1 MFSTSHIEIS
11 KSALQNNYTFLRKLI
26 GKDVTL
32 SSVVKGNA
40 YGHGLENF
48 VPLAESCGINH
59 FSVFSAD
66 EAFLVQKLKK
76 EKSEIMIMGMIG
88 NEELEWAIQTGVEV
102 YIFDLERLEAGF
114 AIAQKLQ
121 IPIKIHL
128 EMETGMNRLGIA
140 KKDIFKV
147 FELLNKYQNCFIL
160 EGISTH
166 YAGAESIANYVRV
179 KQQIINYKKIIKQF
193 KKQEN
198 PIFIPKKYHTACSAA
213 TIAYPQTQMDM
224 VRIGILQY
232 GFFPTQETL
241 IQYLRDNKTHID
253 PLKRV
258 LSWKSKIMT
267 IKEVETGEFIGYGT
281 SFLASQKMKIAIVP
295 VGYAHGYSRSLS
307 NMGRVLIRGER
318 MAVVGVVNMNLMI
331 IDLEKMQTAEIG
343 DEVVLIGK
351 QGEQEI
357 SVASFG
363 EMSNQLNYELLT
375 RLPVNIPRKV
385 VE

>member
-1 MFSTSHIEIS
+1 MFATSHIEIS
-11 KSALQNNYTFLRKLI
+11 KSALQNNYNFLRKLI
-26 GKDVTL
+26 RKKVVL

-48 VPLAESCGINH
+48 IPLAESCGINH

-66 EAFLVQKLKK
+66 EAFSVQKLKK
-76 EKSEIMIMGMIG
+76 EDSQIMIMGMIG

-102 YIFDLERLEAGF
+102 YIFDLERLQAGLS
-114 AIAQKLQ
+114 IAQKAQ
-121 IPIKIHL
+121 MPIKIHL

-140 KKDIFKV
+140 KKDIPRM
-147 FELLNKYQNCFIL
+147 FELLKKYENCFVL
-160 EGISTH
+160 EGICTH

-179 KQQIINYKKIIKQF
+179 QQRIIDYKKIVKRF
-193 KKQEN
+193 KRKDN
-198 PIFIPKKYHTACSAA
+198 PAFIPKKYHTACSAA

-241 IQYLRDNKTHID
+241 IQYLKDNKTHQD

-267 IKEVETGEFIGYGT
+267 IKDVEAGEFIGYGT
-281 SFLASQKMKIAIVP
+281 SFLASQNMKIAIVP

-331 IDLEKMQTAEIG
+331 IDLEKMNSAEIG
-343 DEVVLIGK
+343 DEVILIGK
-351 QGEQEI
+351 QGNQEI

-375 RLPVNIPRKV
+375 RLPTAIPRKIV
-385 VE
+385 D

>member
-11 KSALQNNYTFLRKLI
+11 KSALQNNYNFLRQLI
-26 GKDVTL
+26 GKDVVL

-40 YGHGLENF
+40 YGHGIENF
-48 VPLAESCGINH
+48 VPLAEECGIRH

-66 EAFLVQKLKK
+66 EAFEVEKLKA
-76 EKSEIMIMGMIG
+76 ENTQIMIMGMIG
-88 NEELEWAIQTGVEV
+88 DEELEWAIRTAIEV
-102 YIFDLERLEAGF
+102 YIFDLERLQAGLS
-114 AIAQKLQ
+114 IAQKIQ

-128 EMETGMNRLGIA
+128 EMETGMNRLGIP
-140 KKDIFKV
+140 KKEIPKV
-147 FELLNKYQNCFIL
+147 FELLEKYPNCYIL
-160 EGISTH
+160 EGICTH

-179 KQQIINYKKIIKQF
+179 KTQIINYKKIVKRF
-193 KKQEN
+193 KRKKA
-198 PIFIPKKYHTACSAA
+198 PSFFPKKYHTACSAA
-213 TIAYPQTQMDM
+213 AIAYPQTQMDM

-241 IQYLRDNKTHID
+241 IQYLKDNKTLQD
-253 PLKRV
+253 PLKRI
-258 LSWKSKIMT
+258 LSWKSRVMT
-267 IKEVETGEFIGYGT
+267 IKEVEAGEFIGYGT

-331 IDLEKMQTAEIG
+331 IDLEKNPNVEIG
-343 DEVVLIGK
+343 DEVILIGR
-351 QGEQEI
+351 QGDQEI

-375 RLPVNIPRKV
+375 RLPMNIPRKV

>member
-1 MFSTSHIEIS
+1 MFETSHIEIS
-11 KSALQNNYTFLRKLI
+11 KSALQNNYNFLRKLI
-26 GKDVTL
+26 GENVTL

-48 VPLAESCGINH
+48 IPLSESCGISH

-66 EAFLVQKLKK
+66 EAFSIQKLKS
-76 EKSEIMIMGMIG
+76 ENSEIMIMGMIG
-88 NEELEWAIQTGVEV
+88 NEELEWAIRTGVEV
-102 YIFDLERLEAGF
+102 YIFDLERLQVGLS
-114 AIAQKLQ
+114 IAQKIQ

-128 EMETGMNRLGIA
+128 EMETGMNRLGID
-140 KKDIFKV
+140 KKDIPKV
-147 FELLNKYQNCFIL
+147 FELLKKYENCFVL
-160 EGISTH
+160 EGLSTH

-179 KQQIINYKKIIKQF
+179 KTQIINYKKIANRF
-193 KKQEN
+193 KRKNN
-198 PIFIPKKYHTACSAA
+198 PAFLPKKYHTACSAA

-241 IQYLRDNKTHID
+241 IQYLKDNKTHQD

-267 IKEVETGEFIGYGT
+267 IKEVEAGEFIGYGT
-281 SFLASQKMKIAIVP
+281 SFLASQNMKIAIVP

-307 NMGRVLIRGER
+307 NMGRVLIRGQR

-331 IDLEKMQTAEIG
+331 IDLEKMESAEIG
-343 DEVVLIGK
+343 DEVILIGK
-351 QGEQEI
+351 QGNQEI

-375 RLPVNIPRKV
+375 RLPVNIPRIV
-385 VE
+385 VD

>member
-1 MFSTSHIEIS
+1 MFATSHIEIS
-11 KSALQNNYTFLRKLI
+11 KSALQNNYNFLRQLI
-26 GKDVTL
+26 GEKTIL

-48 VPLAESCGINH
+48 IPLAESFGIHH

-66 EAFLVQKLKK
+66 EAFAVQKLKK
-76 EKSEIMIMGMIG
+76 EDSEIMIMGMIG

-102 YIFDLERLEAGF
+102 YIFDLERLEAGLT
-114 AIAQKLQ
+114 IAQKAQ

-140 KKDIFKV
+140 KREIPKMFD
-147 FELLNKYQNCFIL
+147 LLTKYQNCFIL
-160 EGISTH
+160 EGLCTH

-179 KQQIINYKKIIKQF
+179 KSQIINYKKIVKRF
-193 KKQEN
+193 KRREDN
-198 PIFIPKKYHTACSAA
+198 AFIPKKYHTACSAA

-241 IQYLRDNKTHID
+241 IQYLKDNKTHQD

-267 IKEVETGEFIGYGT
+267 IKDVEAGEFIGYGT

-331 IDLEKMQTAEIG
+331 IDLEKMQSAEIG

>member
-11 KSALQNNYTFLRKLI
+11 KSALQNNYHFLRQLI
-26 GKDVTL
+26 GENVTL

-48 VPLAESCGINH
+48 IPLAESCGASH

-66 EAFLVQKLKK
+66 EAFEVQKLKK
-76 EKSEIMIMGMIG
+76 ENSQIMILGMIG
-88 NEELEWAIQTGVEV
+88 NEELEWAIRTSIEV
-102 YIFDLERLEAGF
+102 YMFDLERLEVGLQ
-114 AIAQKLQ
+114 IAQKMQ
-121 IPIKIHL
+121 MPIKIHL
-128 EMETGMNRLGIA
+128 EMETGMNRIGIA
-140 KKDIFKV
+140 KKDIPKV
-147 FELLNKYQNCFIL
+147 FQLLTNYPNCYIL

-179 KQQIINYKKIIKQF
+179 KQQIINYKKIVKRFQR
-193 KKQEN
+193 KEN
-198 PIFIPKKYHTACSAA
+198 PAFIPKKYHTACSAA
-213 TIAYPQTQMDM
+213 TIAYPQTRMDM

-241 IQYLRDNKTHID
+241 IQYLKDNKTHID

-267 IKEVETGEFIGYGT
+267 IKDVEAGEFIGYGT

-307 NMGRVLIRGER
+307 NMGRVLVRGER

-331 IDLEKMQTAEIG
+331 IDLEKMQSAEIG
-343 DEVVLIGK
+343 DEVILIGK
-351 QGEQEI
+351 QGEQEV
-357 SVASFG
+357 SVASFS

-375 RLPVNIPRKV
+375 RLPMNIPRKI

>member
-1 MFSTSHIEIS
+1 MFATSHIEIS
-11 KSALQNNYTFLRKLI
+11 KSALQNNYNFLRKLI
-26 GKDVTL
+26 RKKVVL

-48 VPLAESCGINH
+48 IPLAESCGINH

-66 EAFLVQKLKK
+66 EAFSVQKLKK
-76 EKSEIMIMGMIG
+76 EDSQIMIMGMIG

-102 YIFDLERLEAGF
+102 YIFDLERLQAGLS
-114 AIAQKLQ
+114 IAQKAQ
-121 IPIKIHL
+121 MPIKIHL

-140 KKDIFKV
+140 KKDIPRM
-147 FELLNKYQNCFIL
+147 FELLKKYENCFVL
-160 EGISTH
+160 EGICTH

-179 KQQIINYKKIIKQF
+179 KQQIIDYKKIVKRF
-193 KKQEN
+193 KRKDN
-198 PIFIPKKYHTACSAA
+198 PAFIPKKYHTACSAA

-241 IQYLRDNKTHID
+241 IQYLKDNKTHQD

-267 IKEVETGEFIGYGT
+267 IKDVEAGEFIGYGT
-281 SFLASQKMKIAIVP
+281 SFLASQNMKIAIVP

-331 IDLEKMQTAEIG
+331 IDLEKMNSAEIG
-343 DEVVLIGK
+343 DEVILIGK
-351 QGEQEI
+351 QGNQEI

-375 RLPVNIPRKV
+375 RLPTAIPRKIV
-385 VE
+385 D

>member
-1 MFSTSHIEIS
+1 MFATSHIEIS
-11 KSALQNNYTFLRKLI
+11 KSALQNNYNFLRKLI
-26 GKDVTL
+26 RKKVVL

-48 VPLAESCGINH
+48 IPLAESCGINH

-66 EAFLVQKLKK
+66 EAFSVQKLKK
-76 EKSEIMIMGMIG
+76 EDSQIMIMGMIG

-102 YIFDLERLEAGF
+102 YIFDLERLQAGLS
-114 AIAQKLQ
+114 IAQKAQ
-121 IPIKIHL
+121 MPIKIHL

-140 KKDIFKV
+140 KKDIPRM
-147 FELLNKYQNCFIL
+147 FELLKKYENCFVL
-160 EGISTH
+160 EGICTH

-179 KQQIINYKKIIKQF
+179 KQQIINYKKIVKRF
-193 KKQEN
+193 KRKDN
-198 PIFIPKKYHTACSAA
+198 PAFIPKKYHTACSAA

-241 IQYLRDNKTHID
+241 IQYLKDNKTHQD

-267 IKEVETGEFIGYGT
+267 IKDVEAGEFIGYGT
-281 SFLASQKMKIAIVP
+281 SFLASQNMKIAIVP

-331 IDLEKMQTAEIG
+331 IDLEKMNSAEIG
-343 DEVVLIGK
+343 DEVILIGK
-351 QGEQEI
+351 QGNQEI

-375 RLPVNIPRKV
+375 RLPTAIPRKIV
-385 VE
+385 Y

>member
-1 MFSTSHIEIS
+1 MFETSHIEIS
-11 KSALQNNYTFLRKLI
+11 KSALQTNYNFLRKLTGENVI
-26 GKDVTL
+26 L

-48 VPLAESCGINH
+48 VPLAESCGISH

-66 EAFLVQKLKK
+66 EVLVIQKLKK
-76 EKSEIMIMGMIG
+76 ESSEIMIMGMIG
-88 NEELEWAIQTGVEV
+88 NEELEWAIRTGVEV
-102 YIFDLERLEAGF
+102 YMFDLQRLKTGLS
-114 AIAQKLQ
+114 IAQKIQ

-128 EMETGMNRLGIA
+128 EMETGMNRLGID
-140 KKDIFKV
+140 KKDIPKMFD
-147 FELLNKYQNCFIL
+147 LLTEYQNCFIL
-160 EGISTH
+160 EGICTH

-179 KQQIINYKKIIKQF
+179 KQQIINYKKIVNRFKAKQ
-193 KKQEN
+193 N
-198 PIFIPKKYHTACSAA
+198 PAFLPKKYHTACSAA

-241 IQYLRDNKTHID
+241 IQYLKDNKTHID

-267 IKEVETGEFIGYGT
+267 IKEVGAGEFIGYGT

-307 NMGRVLIRGER
+307 NMGRVLIRGQR
-318 MAVVGVVNMNLMI
+318 LAVVGVINMNLMI
-331 IDLEKMQTAEIG
+331 IDLETMENVEIG

-375 RLPVNIPRKV
+375 RLPMNIPRKV

>member
-1 MFSTSHIEIS
+1 MFETSHIEIS
-11 KSALQNNYTFLRKLI
+11 KSALQTNYDFLRKLTGNNVI
-26 GKDVTL
+26 L

-48 VPLAESCGINH
+48 IPLAESCGINH

-66 EAFLVQKLKK
+66 EAFYVQKLKK
-76 EKSEIMIMGMIG
+76 TDTEIMIMGMIG
-88 NEELEWAIQTGVEV
+88 NEELEWAIRTNVEV
-102 YIFDLERLEAGF
+102 YIFDLERLLAGLS
-114 AIAQKLQ
+114 IAQKIQ

-140 KKDIFKV
+140 KKDIPKV
-147 FELLNKYQNCFIL
+147 FELLNKYENCFIL
-160 EGISTH
+160 EGICTH

-179 KQQIINYKKIIKQF
+179 KSQIINYKKIIKRF
-193 KKQEN
+193 KRKEN
-198 PIFIPKKYHTACSAA
+198 PAFIPKKYHTACSAA

-241 IQYLRDNKTHID
+241 IQYLKNNKTHID

-258 LSWKSKIMT
+258 LTWKSKIMT
-267 IKEVETGEFIGYGT
+267 IKYVEAGEFIGYGT
-281 SFLASQKMKIAIVP
+281 SFLASQQMKIGIVP

-331 IDLEKMQTAEIG
+331 IDLEKMQSAEIG

-351 QGEQEI
+351 QGNQEI
-357 SVASFG
+357 SVSSFG

>member
-1 MFSTSHIEIS
+1 MFATSHIEIS
-11 KSALQNNYTFLRKLI
+11 KSALQNNYNFLRKLT
-26 GKDVTL
+26 GENVVL

-48 VPLAESCGINH
+48 IPLAESCGIKH

-66 EAFLVQKLKK
+66 EAFYIQNLKS
-76 EKSEIMIMGMIG
+76 ENSEIMIMGMIG

-102 YIFDLERLEAGF
+102 YIFDLERLQAGLS
-114 AIAQKLQ
+114 IAQKAQ

-140 KKDIFKV
+140 KKDIPRM
-147 FELLNKYQNCFIL
+147 FELLTKYENCFVL
-160 EGISTH
+160 EGVCTH

-179 KQQIINYKKIIKQF
+179 KSQIINYKKIVKRF
-193 KKQEN
+193 KRKEN
-198 PIFIPKKYHTACSAA
+198 PAFIPKKYHTACSAA

-241 IQYLRDNKTHID
+241 IQYLKDNKTHLD

-267 IKEVETGEFIGYGT
+267 IKEVEAGEFIGYGT

-307 NMGRVLIRGER
+307 NMGRVLVRGER

-331 IDLEKMQTAEIG
+331 IDLEKMEGAEIG

-351 QGEQEI
+351 QGNQEI

-375 RLPVNIPRKV
+375 RLPVNIPRKI

>member
-11 KSALQNNYTFLRKLI
+11 KSALQNNYNFLRQLTGEKVL
-26 GKDVTL
+26 L

-40 YGHGLENF
+40 YGHGIENF
-48 VPLAESCGINH
+48 VPLAEECGINH

-66 EAFLVQKLKK
+66 EAFQVQQLKQP
-76 EKSEIMIMGMIG
+76 STHIMIMGMIG
-88 NEELEWAIQTGVEV
+88 NEELEWAIRTQIEV
-102 YIFDLERLEAGF
+102 YIFDLERLETGLS
-114 AIAQKLQ
+114 IAKKIQ

-128 EMETGMNRLGIA
+128 EMETGMNRLGIP
-140 KKDIFKV
+140 KKEIPKV
-147 FELLNKYQNCFIL
+147 FALLEKYENCYVL
-160 EGISTH
+160 EGICTH

-179 KQQIINYKKIIKQF
+179 KTQIINYKKIVKRF
-193 KKQEN
+193 KRKN
-198 PIFIPKKYHTACSAA
+198 APAFLPKKYHTACSAA

-241 IQYLRDNKTHID
+241 IQYLKDNKTHQN

-258 LSWKSKIMT
+258 LSWKSRVMT
-267 IKEVETGEFIGYGT
+267 IKTVEAGEFIGYGT

-331 IDLEKMQTAEIG
+331 IDLEKNTSVEIG
-343 DEVVLIGK
+343 DEVVLIGR

-357 SVASFG
+357 TVASFG

-375 RLPVNIPRKV
+375 RLPINIPRKV

>member
-11 KSALQNNYTFLRKLI
+11 KSALQNNYDFLRKLTNEKVI
-26 GKDVTL
+26 L

-48 VPLAESCGINH
+48 IPLAENCGINH

-66 EAFLVQKLKK
+66 EAFDIQKLKK
-76 EKSEIMIMGMIG
+76 DDTEIMIMGMIG

-102 YIFDLERLEAGF
+102 YIFDLERLQTGLS
-114 AIAQKLQ
+114 IAQKAQ

-140 KKDIFKV
+140 KKDIPKM
-147 FELLNKYQNCFIL
+147 FELLTKYENCFVL

-179 KQQIINYKKIIKQF
+179 KQQIINYKKLVKRFKNKQ
-193 KKQEN
+193 N
-198 PIFIPKKYHTACSAA
+198 PAFIPKKYHTACSAA

-241 IQYLRDNKTHID
+241 IQYLKDNKTHQD

-267 IKEVETGEFIGYGT
+267 IKDVEAGEFIGYGT

-307 NMGRVLIRGER
+307 NMGRVLVRGER

-331 IDLEKMQTAEIG
+331 IDLEKMNSAEIG

>member
-1 MFSTSHIEIS
+1 MFATSHIEIS
-11 KSALQNNYTFLRKLI
+11 KSALQNNYAFLRQTI
-26 GKDVTL
+26 AENTIM

-66 EAFLVQKLKK
+66 EAFYVQNLKSK
-76 EKSEIMIMGMIG
+76 NSQIMIMGMIG

-102 YIFDLERLEAGF
+102 YMFDLERLETGLSL
-114 AIAQKLQ
+114 AQKAK

-140 KKDIFKV
+140 KKDIPKM
-147 FELLNKYQNCFIL
+147 FELLEKYQNCFIL
-160 EGISTH
+160 EGICTH

-179 KQQIINYKKIIKQF
+179 KSQIINYKKIVSRF
-193 KKQEN
+193 KKKEN
-198 PIFIPKKYHTACSAA
+198 PAFIPKKYHTACSAA

-241 IQYLRDNKTHID
+241 IQYLKDNKTHID

-258 LSWKSKIMT
+258 LTWKSKIMT
-267 IKEVETGEFIGYGT
+267 IKDVEAGEFIGYGT

-331 IDLEKMQTAEIG
+331 IDLEKMQQAQIG

-357 SVASFG
+357 SIASFG

-375 RLPVNIPRKV
+375 RLPINIPRKV
-385 VE
+385 VK

>member
-1 MFSTSHIEIS
+1 MFATSHIEIS
-11 KSALQNNYTFLRKLI
+11 KSALQNNYNFLRKLI
-26 GKDVTL
+26 RKKVVL

-48 VPLAESCGINH
+48 IPLAESCGINH

-66 EAFLVQKLKK
+66 EAFSVQKLKK
-76 EKSEIMIMGMIG
+76 EDSQIMIMGMIG

-102 YIFDLERLEAGF
+102 YIFDLERLQAGLS
-114 AIAQKLQ
+114 IAQKAQ
-121 IPIKIHL
+121 MPIKIHL

-140 KKDIFKV
+140 KKDIPRM
-147 FELLNKYQNCFIL
+147 FELLKKYENCFVL
-160 EGISTH
+160 EGICTH

-179 KQQIINYKKIIKQF
+179 KQQIINYKKIVKRF
-193 KKQEN
+193 KRKDN
-198 PIFIPKKYHTACSAA
+198 PAFIPKKYHTACSAA

-241 IQYLRDNKTHID
+241 IQYLKDNKTHQD

-267 IKEVETGEFIGYGT
+267 IKDVEAGGFIGYGT
-281 SFLASQKMKIAIVP
+281 SFLASQNMKIAIVP

-331 IDLEKMQTAEIG
+331 IDLEKMNSAEIG
-343 DEVVLIGK
+343 DEVILIGK
-351 QGEQEI
+351 QGNQEI

-375 RLPVNIPRKV
+375 RLPTAIPRKIV
-385 VE
+385 D

>member
-1 MFSTSHIEIS
+1 MFATSHIEIS
-11 KSALQNNYTFLRKLI
+11 KSALQNNYNFLRKLI
-26 GKDVTL
+26 RKKVVL

-48 VPLAESCGINH
+48 IPLAESCGINH

-66 EAFLVQKLKK
+66 EAFSVQKLKK
-76 EKSEIMIMGMIG
+76 EDSQIMIMGMIG

-102 YIFDLERLEAGF
+102 YIFDLERLQAGLS
-114 AIAQKLQ
+114 IAQKAQ
-121 IPIKIHL
+121 MPIKIHL

-140 KKDIFKV
+140 KKDIPRM
-147 FELLNKYQNCFIL
+147 FELLKKYENCFVL
-160 EGISTH
+160 EGICTH

-179 KQQIINYKKIIKQF
+179 KQQIINYKKIVKRF
-193 KKQEN
+193 KRKDN
-198 PIFIPKKYHTACSAA
+198 PAFIPKKYHTACSAA

-241 IQYLRDNKTHID
+241 IQYLKDNKTHQD

-267 IKEVETGEFIGYGT
+267 IKDVEAGEFIGYGT
-281 SFLASQKMKIAIVP
+281 SFLASQNMKIAIVP

-331 IDLEKMQTAEIG
+331 IDLEKMNSAEIG
-343 DEVVLIGK
+343 DEVILIGK
-351 QGEQEI
+351 QGNQEI

-375 RLPVNIPRKV
+375 RLPTAIPRKIV
-385 VE
+385 D

>member
-11 KSALQNNYTFLRKLI
+11 KSALQNNYHFLRQLV
-26 GKDVTL
+26 GRDVVL

-48 VPLAESCGINH
+48 IPLSESCGIKH

-66 EAFLVQKLKK
+66 EAFYVQQLKN
-76 EKSEIMIMGMIG
+76 ESSEIMIMGMIG

-102 YIFDLERLEAGF
+102 YIFDLERLEAGLKL
-114 AIAQKLQ
+114 AQKIQ

-140 KKDIFKV
+140 KKDIPKM
-147 FELLNKYQNCFIL
+147 FELLSKYENCFFL
-160 EGISTH
+160 EGICTH

-179 KQQIINYKKIIKQF
+179 KSQIINYKKIIKRF
-193 KKQEN
+193 KDKNN
-198 PIFIPKKYHTACSAA
+198 PNFIPKKYHTACSAA

-241 IQYLRDNKTHID
+241 IQYLKDNKTHLD

-267 IKEVETGEFIGYGT
+267 IKEVEAGEFIGYGT

-307 NMGRVLIRGER
+307 NMGRVLVRGER

-331 IDLEKMQTAEIG
+331 IDLEKMEGAEIG

-351 QGEQEI
+351 QGNQEI

-375 RLPVNIPRKV
+375 RLPVNIPRKI